1 MPKSTDIVSK
11 TPEGV
16 QELKSRA
23 HKLAPRLRSM
33 LVMIDGGL
41 NVGQLEEAA
50 SRLGA
55 PADFIDTLLAEG
67 LVALKPSAASS
78 ASASSAAA
86 HRAVAPAPT
95 LESVEIERFSS
106 TRKFMNDAA
115 VEALGLRAFLFTLKL
130 EKCFNRNDLLAL
142 MDEFHNAIVKGSGE
156 ETARVLTARAREL
169 LG

>member
-86 HRAVAPAPT
+86 SVAPAPT

-142 MDEFHNAIVKGSGE
+142 MDEFHKAIVKGSGE